1 MALLAAC
8 LGVEEVVG
16 EYACLTLLET
26 ERPQAALNVLGAQ
39 L

>member
-1 MALLAAC
+1 VTLLAAR

-16 EYACLTLLET
+16 EDACLALLET
-26 ERPQAALNVLGAQ
+26 ERPQPAVNVLGAQ